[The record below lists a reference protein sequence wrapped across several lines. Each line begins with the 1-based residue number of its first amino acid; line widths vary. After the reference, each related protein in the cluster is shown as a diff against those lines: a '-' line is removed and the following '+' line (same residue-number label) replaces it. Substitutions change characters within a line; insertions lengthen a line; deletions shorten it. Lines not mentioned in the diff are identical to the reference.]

1 MEWGNTVWST
11 QLHPFQSL
19 LIDRQTERLQEGGQR
34 SIECAYDL
42 GVSVHIT
49 GIPQSSPQKE
59 TLLRCCV
66 QSSINKELTQFKLTC
81 IQYELPPSGVED
93 EMNSWPVAM
102 TLHCRG
108 MPAQGGGEGQREV
121 EVPQDRGHCQLS
133 AGDMETGRHGDSQRR
148 RHVET
153 ETRAVHAILSPLL
166 GFEKLSCF
174 VSGDRLTHNMAYGAL
189 ARGFEGLRFLSAK
202 GLQGALKKAYATF
215 IGKPN

>member
-42 GVSVHIT
+42 SVSVHIT

-93 EMNSWPVAM
+93 EMNSWPAAL

-108 MPAQGGGEGQREV
+108 MPAQGGRVARGRGTPRQR
-121 EVPQDRGHCQLS
+121 PLS
-133 AGDMETGRHGDSQRR
+133 AVSWRQRDRETWRQAET
-148 RHVET
+148 ET

-166 GFEKLSCF
+166 GFGKLSCF